1 VPVKIITI
9 YCFFDEFLKAL
20 GYRDDTQARLSTAE
34 VMTIAVVA
42 AEFFTGNQQKA
53 LDFLASHGYIA
64 PFSKSRFNRR
74 LHRIPETLWQL
85 ALFVLAQIHQ
95 RANPERV
102 HPERVHPERVHPERV
117 HIVDT
122 FPVPVCH
129 NIRIRRCKLYRG
141 EAFRGYCASKRQYYF
156 GLKVSVIVTE
166 AGAPVEML
174 LVPGSTADIS
184 ALRSMDLNLPEGSTL
199 FGDSGFLDLGF
210 EAALREEAGLR
221 LVVPRRANMKEQLD
235 GCLEYVCCLS
245 RKRVET
251 TFSQLTERLARSIHA
266 VTPRGFELKVLLT
279 VLAFSI
285 VG

>member
-1 VPVKIITI
+1 MPVKIITI

-53 LDFLASHGYIA
+53 LDFLTSHGYIA

-95 RANPERV
+95 RANPECV
-102 HPERVHPERVHPERV
+102 HV
-117 HIVDT
+117 VDT

-129 NIRIRRCKLYRG
+129 NIRIRRCKLYRD

-166 AGAPVEML
+166 AGEPVEML

-199 FGDSGFLDLGF
+199 FGDSGFLDIGF
-210 EAALREEAGLR
+210 ERAVRQEGDLN
-221 LVVPRRANMKEQLD
+221 LVVPRRSNMKEQLD
-235 GCLEYVCCLS
+235 GCVEYVCRFC

-266 VTPRGFELKVLLT
+266 VTPRGFELKILLT